1 MSGRTARL
9 EPTRQRVDR
18 QAEIVVSVEP
28 DTTMRDRRRA
38 GSNSYTNNDLQAPA
52 AFALELAQVERIFR
66 PEELDVDNLVEAVRA
81 LLEHDGAPHLLSLPP
96 RGTHVVEATGTR

>member
-1 MSGRTARL
+1 M
-9 EPTRQRVDR
+9 
-18 QAEIVVSVEP
+18 SVEP

-66 PEELDVDNLVEAVRA
+66 PEELDLDGLAEAVRA
-81 LLEHDGAPHLLSLPP
+81 LLEHGGGAPHLLSVAP
-96 RGTHVVEATGTR
+96 RGTHGVEAAGTH